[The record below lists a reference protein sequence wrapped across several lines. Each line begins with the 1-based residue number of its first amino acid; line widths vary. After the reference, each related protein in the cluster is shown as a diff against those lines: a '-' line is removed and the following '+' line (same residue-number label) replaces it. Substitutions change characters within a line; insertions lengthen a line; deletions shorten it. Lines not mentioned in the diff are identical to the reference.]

1 MTLPNKSIGKALQFC
16 SHPDKLQ
23 VKLNIL
29 MARSGRYYDVQ
40 SDAKGKARRHWF
52 IFNFLL

>member
-1 MTLPNKSIGKALQFC
+1 MTLPNKGIGKALQFC

-40 SDAKGKARRHWF
+40 SDAKGKA
-52 IFNFLL
+52 